1 MTPVN
6 LDTSPPM
13 VALNESTR
21 IERVIL
27 LHREF
32 MARRELRT
40 QDMAERFGVTSR
52 TIQYDLS
59 AMAHVLPIYYDNS
72 RWVWVYEET
81 AVSISP
87 Y

>member
-1 MTPVN
+1 MQ
-6 LDTSPPM
+6 LY
-13 VALNESTR
+13 ESTR

-32 MARRELRT
+32 ITNRELRT
-40 QDMAERFGVTSR
+40 QEMAERFGVSQR
-52 TIQYDLS
+52 TIQRDFS
-59 AMAHVLPIYYDNS
+59 AMAHVLPIYLDNG
-72 RWVWVYEET
+72 RWVYEET